1 MDFKG
6 TQSEKNIQSALMG
19 ESVARNKYTYYAEK
33 AKAEGRED
41 ISTLFEA
48 MAKNEANHA
57 KIWFKLLHGDIADTK
72 SNLLDSITGEN
83 TEWTSMYPE
92 FAKTAYAEGFE
103 QLGIMFEK
111 IADIEKNHEK
121 AFLRTLI
128 EFSSNPSAPKK
139 EVKSITQ
146 RKGYRCQFC
155 GATFDQL
162 PSACSVCSAIGSF
175 DAIMIQD

>member
-72 SNLLDSITGEN
+72 SNPLLE
-83 TEWTSMYPE
+83 
-92 FAKTAYAEGFE
+92 KTLNGLLCILNLLKLHM
-103 QLGIMFEK
+103 QKVL
-111 IADIEKNHEK
+111 N
-121 AFLRTLI
+121 
-128 EFSSNPSAPKK
+128 N
-139 EVKSITQ
+139 
-146 RKGYRCQFC
+146 
-155 GATFDQL
+155 
-162 PSACSVCSAIGSF
+162 
-175 DAIMIQD
+175 